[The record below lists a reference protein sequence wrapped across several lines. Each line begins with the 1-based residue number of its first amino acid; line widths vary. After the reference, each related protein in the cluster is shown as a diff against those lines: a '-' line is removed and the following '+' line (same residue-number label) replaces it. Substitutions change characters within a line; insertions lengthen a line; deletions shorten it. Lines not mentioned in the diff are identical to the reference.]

1 MSKNINLN
9 KDEAISEII
18 DRITKGESL
27 RSILPV
33 KKRPEHLPALKTFLD
48 WVAQDDNLSK
58 HYARACEVRADLMF
72 EEMFEI
78 ADDSTND
85 YMLRKIGNDEVEV
98 ENKEVIARSRLR
110 IDTRKWA
117 LSKMNPKKYGDALKL
132 SGDNDSPIQVKH
144 TVDLTKLND
153 EELRTILELQ
163 RKVGISE

>member
-1 MSKNINLN
+1 MSKNPNLN
-9 KDEAISEII
+9 KEEAISEVI

-33 KKRPEHLPALKTFLD
+33 KNRPEYLPALKTFLD
-48 WVAQDDNLSK
+48 WVAQDDVLSK
-58 HYARACEVRADLMF
+58 QYVRACEVRADLMF

-85 YMLRKIGNDEVEV
+85 YMLKKIGNDEIEV

-117 LSKMNPKKYGDALKL
+117 LSKMNPRKYGDALKL
-132 SGDNDSPIQVKH
+132 SGDNESPIQVKH

-163 RKVGISE
+163 RKVGIGE